1 MTEGILRKMR
11 TEQVD
16 PVHYQLP
23 LGEVLIELNPLIGQE
38 ISLVY
43 SGKIFCI
50 ECGRK
55 RIRASIRGTVFPVY
69 VDWLH
74 AIRASSGLNC
84 VIIMKVLVGSRSG
97 GRPIVCNLT
106 WFILRTLLA

>member
-1 MTEGILRKMR
+1 MR
-11 TEQVD
+11 TELVD

-23 LGEVLIELNPLIGQE
+23 VGETLIDLNPLLGQE

-43 SGKIFCI
+43 SGKYFVLNVL
-50 ECGRK
+50 EK
-55 RIRASIRGTVFPVY
+55 RIRASIRGTVSPVY

-74 AIRASSGLNC
+74 AIRVSSGQNY
-84 VIIMKVLVGSRSG
+84 VIIMKEHAGNRSG

-106 WFILRTLLA
+106 WFILPILPA